1 MNVRRRSSAAKG
13 ERIVAHLEC
22 TLAHTTASSPPR
34 AAQLALDSNS
44 VTPVESAVQRFLGT
58 LRGADIPIVAMAGS
72 RFAPV
77 LRDPRGLQLMC
88 LPRHL
93 DRVHR
98 FLEHALQAE
107 GVSIVWSQ
115 REAAAIRFQLYAF
128 CGNDRHHHLRVE
140 VTTRREFK
148 GIPYLEAGEV
158 FRNRDTS
165 RSPHRPAAV
174 IGTLAHFLPAYLRSG
189 HVERES
195 TTRLVT
201 TGETHPAQLRA
212 VLGRM
217 VGTRAA
223 ESFTAALRDSELS
236 SLVKEAPRFRRAL
249 IQRSLVRHPFRT
261 LRALGHLLLG
271 GEREDPGFLV
281 AVIGPEGADTDA
293 LAAEMRTELHAPFRT
308 SSVASL
314 TSPVPPAHEEGQPGV
329 GALASLWRAFRNYR
343 LFQRAYRESVEPA
356 LRNGGAVVV
365 NGWVDEWAL
374 EPERFGLRPG
384 ATPARWFSG
393 RVRRPDV
400 TLVCSPS
407 SAELMRRRPGLSRRE
422 ALTLTAAYEAY
433 AAQQPTAFA
442 VPCEGG
448 EEPAVGLAMAATLA
462 GLESLSPGAALL
474 RLSGREQAAS
484 QPA

>member
-22 TLAHTTASSPPR
+22 TLAQTTASSPPR

-44 VTPVESAVQRFLGT
+44 LTPVESAVQRFLGT

-98 FLEHALQAE
+98 FLEHALEAE
-107 GVSIVWSQ
+107 GVSVVWSQ
-115 REAAAIRFQLYAF
+115 REAAATRYQLYAF
-128 CGNDRHHHLRVE
+128 CGNDRHHHLRLE

-148 GIPYLEAGEV
+148 GIPYLEADDV
-158 FRNRDTS
+158 FRNRDMS

-174 IGTLAHFLPAYLRSG
+174 VGTLAHFLPTYLRSG

-249 IQRSLVRHPFRT
+249 MWRSLVRYPLRT
-261 LRALGHLLLG
+261 LRAFARLLLS

-314 TSPVPPAHEEGQPGV
+314 QSPLSPSSEGDETPAGPIS
-329 GALASLWRAFRNYR
+329 SLWRAFRNYR
-343 LFQRAYRESVEPA
+343 HFQRAYRESVEPA

-365 NGWVDEWAL
+365 DGWVDEWAL
-374 EPERFGLRPG
+374 EPERFGLRRG
-384 ATPARWFSG
+384 AATARWFSG

-400 TLVCSPS
+400 TLVCSPTS
-407 SAELMRRRPGLSRRE
+407 TELMRRRPELSRRE

-433 AAQQPTAFA
+433 AAKQASAFA

-448 EEPAVGLAMAATLA
+448 EDPAVGLALAATLA
-462 GLESLSPGAALL
+462 GLEALTPGAALL
-474 RLSGREQAAS
+474 RLSGREQSAS

>member
-1 MNVRRRSSAAKG
+1 VNVRRRSSAAKG

-22 TLAHTTASSPPR
+22 TLAQSTASSPPR

-44 VTPVESAVQRFLGT
+44 VTPVESAVQRFLRT

-77 LRDPRGLQLMC
+77 LRDPRGLELMC
-88 LPRHL
+88 FPRHL

-98 FLEHALQAE
+98 FLEHALEAE
-107 GVSIVWSQ
+107 GVSVVWSQ
-115 REAAAIRFQLYAF
+115 REAAATRFQLYAF
-128 CGNDRHHHLRVE
+128 CGNDRHHHLRLE

-148 GIPYLEAGEV
+148 GVPYLEAEEV

-174 IGTLAHFLPAYLRSG
+174 TGTLAHFLPAYLRSG

-217 VGTRAA
+217 VGTKAA
-223 ESFTAALRDSELS
+223 ERFTAALRDSELS

-249 IQRSLVRHPFRT
+249 LSRSFVRHPFRT
-261 LRALGHLLLG
+261 LRALARLLLS

-281 AVIGPEGADTDA
+281 AVIGPKGADTEA
-293 LAAEMRTELHAPFRT
+293 LSAEMRTELNAPFRT
-308 SSVASL
+308 SSVASVQ
-314 TSPVPPAHEEGQPGV
+314 PRDGAERPAGP
-329 GALASLWRAFRNYR
+329 LSSILRAFRNYR
-343 LFQRAYRESVEPA
+343 AFQRAYRESVEPA
-356 LRNGGAVVV
+356 LRKGGAVVV
-365 NGWVDEWAL
+365 DGWADEWAL
-374 EPERFGLRPG
+374 EPERFGLGRG
-384 ATPARWFSG
+384 AAAARWFG
-393 RVRRPDV
+393 ARVRRPDV
-400 TLVCSPS
+400 TLVCSPTS
-407 SAELMRRRPGLSRRE
+407 TELMRRRPELSRRE
-422 ALTLTAAYEAY
+422 ALALTAAFEAY
-433 AAQQPTAFA
+433 AAQHPTAFA

-448 EEPAVGLAMAATLA
+448 DDPAVGLAMAATLA
-462 GLESLSPGAALL
+462 GLEALTPGAALL
-474 RLSGREQAAS
+474 KLSGREQAAS
-484 QPA
+484 ELA